1 MSSMRSEPV
10 APVSGP
16 AVAGV
21 SRPAQ
26 SVQRLK
32 MSHFS
37 CRRNIGQKCKLA
49 PAALR
54 SLVAAS
60 LSFAAAIPHARAQQI
75 PGNSGWRDVNLAE
88 YRQQLNVLDN
98 VVTDCQAQI
107 KLNQPAPA
115 NNNACDPDRVGP
127 NDRVQIQG
135 AADSQPREV
144 RYDWL
149 RAVLIRAGNKGST
162 GQSVVVGAA
171 SRAKSQQVNA
181 SDLLNQAHQRLQ
193 MDEQQAGGALAA
205 NPAYPNPAYIAERKS
220 LDTILGQREYQGV
233 TKVSLRD
240 RFLEWLENLFD
251 RILMRLAGMGA
262 RAPWAARLLEGLLL
276 GGIGIVLIWFFI
288 RIERSAR
295 VRLVPDVEPLPGSP
309 SAREW
314 QLWVK
319 DAQAAAANGLWR
331 EAIHSVYWASIA
343 RLESGRLWPADRAR
357 TPREYLSL
365 VGSNDPRKSTLTA
378 LTRSFEHTWYGGRDA
393 AADDFN
399 SAMALAAELG
409 VEAK

>member
-1 MSSMRSEPV
+1 
-10 APVSGP
+10 
-16 AVAGV
+16 
-21 SRPAQ
+21 
-26 SVQRLK
+26 

-60 LSFAAAIPHARAQQI
+60 LAFAAAIPHARAQQI

-98 VVTDCQAQI
+98 VVTDCQAQL
-107 KLNQPAPA
+107 KLNQPAAA

-149 RAVLIRAGNKGST
+149 RAVLIRAGNKGSA

-171 SRAKSQQVNA
+171 SRAKSQPANA
-181 SDLLNQAHQRLQ
+181 SDLLNRAHQRLE
-193 MDEQQAGGALAA
+193 MDEQQADGALAV
-205 NPAYPNPAYIAERKS
+205 NPVYTAERKS
-220 LDTILGQREYQGV
+220 LDTILTQREYQGV

-251 RILMRLAGMGA
+251 RILMRLVGMGT

-276 GGIGIVLIWFFI
+276 GGIAVALIWFFF
-288 RIERSAR
+288 RIERNAR
-295 VRLVPDVEPLPGSP
+295 VRLVPDIEPVPGSP
-309 SAREW
+309 SARDW
-314 QLWVK
+314 QLWYQ
-319 DAQAAAANGLWR
+319 DAGDMAAKSQWR
-331 EAIHSVYWASIA
+331 EAIHSLYWASISL
-343 RLESGRLWPADRAR
+343 LESRRLWPPDRAR
-357 TPREYLSL
+357 TPREYLGL
-365 VGSNDPRKSTLTA
+365 LAGDDPRKAGLTA
-378 LTRSFEHTWYGGRDA
+378 LTRSFERTWYGGDEA
-393 AADDFN
+393 AASDFH
-399 SAMALAAELG
+399 SALENVRTLG
-409 VEAK
+409 LEVKAK